1 MTEIIKGT
9 FCESVAGH
17 DAGSIYVIIGKS
29 DALYVCDRKLK
40 TIESPKRKNR
50 RHVRILNYRD
60 EMLQNKIEQ
69 NRVNNEDIKYSIKN
83 YLIHIRN
90 VD

>member
-29 DALYVCDRKLK
+29 DALYV
-40 TIESPKRKNR
+40 SHPN
-50 RHVRILNYRD
+50 VRTAG
-60 EMLQNKIEQ
+60 M
-69 NRVNNEDIKYSIKN
+69 
-83 YLIHIRN
+83 
-90 VD
+90 

>member
-29 DALYVCDRKLK
+29 DALYVCDGKLK

-50 RHVRILNYRD
+50 RHVIILN
-60 EMLQNKIEQ
+60 
-69 NRVNNEDIKYSIKN
+69 
-83 YLIHIRN
+83 
-90 VD
+90 

>member
-1 MTEIIKGT
+1 MAEITKGS
-9 FCESVAGH
+9 FCEAIAGH
-17 DAGSIYVIIGKS
+17 DVGNIYVIMDKS
-29 DALYVCDRKLK
+29 DALYVCDGKSKKL
-40 TIESPKRKNR
+40 EAPKRKNR
-50 RHVRILNYRD
+50 KHVRILNYSD
-60 EMLQNKIEQ
+60 SALQDKIAQ

>member
-17 DAGSIYVIIGKS
+17 DAGNIYVIIGKA
-29 DALYVCDRKLK
+29 DALYVCDGKLK

>member
-29 DALYVCDRKLK
+29 DALYVC
-40 TIESPKRKNR
+40 R
-50 RHVRILNYRD
+50 REVKDN
-60 EMLQNKIEQ
+60 
-69 NRVNNEDIKYSIKN
+69 
-83 YLIHIRN
+83 
-90 VD
+90 